1 LPGETIQAR
10 GGHVQICNQGDCNDL
25 REPYLKSTTRIGDFG
40 PVQIPQGDYFMMGD
54 NRGDSDDSRDW
65 GVLPRA
71 YIVGEAFATYWP
83 LDRIHIL

>member
-1 LPGETIQAR
+1 M
-10 GGHVQICNQGDCNDL
+10 
-25 REPYLKSTTRIGDFG
+25 
-40 PVQIPQGDYFMMGD
+40 QIPQGDYFMMGD